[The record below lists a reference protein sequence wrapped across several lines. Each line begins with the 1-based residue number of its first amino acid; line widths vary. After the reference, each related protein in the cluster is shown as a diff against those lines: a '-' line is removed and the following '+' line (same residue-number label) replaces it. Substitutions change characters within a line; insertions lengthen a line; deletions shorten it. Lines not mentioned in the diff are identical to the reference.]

1 MNEFRGPRSEV
12 PGPRSE
18 VRGARGEERGAR
30 SEEREATGERRRSS
44 DAVQAVVFDFD
55 GVLADSEPL
64 HLRSYQQIFEPHGV
78 TLDAR
83 TYSERYLGFDDEGA
97 FRHIAKD
104 FGLILAD
111 EEIGLLM
118 AEKTRRLEA
127 LLSNENVLY
136 PGAAACARGLAAVWP
151 ISIASGAV
159 RYEIELMLRGTG
171 LLGTFKFIVAA
182 GETDRTKP
190 APDPYLRAAELHG
203 VPPSACVAIEDSRWG
218 LESARTAGL
227 RTIAITHTYPRGELT
242 AEADLVVDRL
252 EEITPELVK
261 AMASGSRLRASSG
274 SGSKP

>member
-1 MNEFRGPRSEV
+1 MNRDRGPRSEV
-12 PGPRSE
+12 RDPRSE
-18 VRGARGEERGAR
+18 VRGSGNGVR
-30 SEEREATGERRRSS
+30 
-44 DAVQAVVFDFD
+44 AVVFDFD

-78 TLDAR
+78 KLDAK

-97 FRHIAKD
+97 FRHIAED
-104 FGLILAD
+104 FGLILGD
-111 EEIGLLM
+111 EEIELLM
-118 AEKTRRLEA
+118 AEKTRRLEV

-171 LLGTFKFIVAA
+171 LLDTFKFIVAA

-203 VPPSACVAIEDSRWG
+203 APPSSCVAIEDSRWG
-218 LESARTAGL
+218 LESARAAGL
-227 RTIAITHTYPRGELT
+227 RTIAITHTYPRDELT
-242 AEADLVVDRL
+242 GEADLVVDRL
-252 EEITPELVK
+252 EEITPDLVR
-261 AMASGSRLRASSG
+261 AM
-274 SGSKP
+274 